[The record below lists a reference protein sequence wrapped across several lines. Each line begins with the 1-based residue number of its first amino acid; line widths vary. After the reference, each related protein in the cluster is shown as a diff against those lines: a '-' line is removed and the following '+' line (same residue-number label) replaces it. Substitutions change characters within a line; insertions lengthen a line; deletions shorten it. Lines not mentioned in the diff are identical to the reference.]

1 MKKNKSKFLLA
12 TLLSV
17 FTLTVL
23 FAASTEADGE
33 GRKFWGSSI
42 ECGPC
47 SPYNDGSGL
56 GVNACIIKQYV
67 FFLVVD
73 EYIEVN
79 NCVVQ

>member
-33 GRKFWGSSI
+33 GRKFWGSST

-47 SPYNDGSGL
+47 ISYNDGSGL
-56 GVNACIIKQYV
+56 GVNSCIVKHYA

-73 EYIEVN
+73 EYVEVN
-79 NCVVQ
+79 NCIAQ